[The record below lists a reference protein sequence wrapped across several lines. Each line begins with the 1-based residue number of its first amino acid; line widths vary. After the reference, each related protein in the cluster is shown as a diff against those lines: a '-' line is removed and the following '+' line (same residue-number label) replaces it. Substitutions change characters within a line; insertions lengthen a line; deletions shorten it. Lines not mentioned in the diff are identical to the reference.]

1 VAVKVST
8 PAEITE
14 EVIDIFVKEG
24 LLSSQFQH
32 KNVVRFHGLCVRYDI
47 SLHNITPYERQVIVV
62 WCLQASSN
70 SDGDGVVLEGRL
82 EILPAEGARAVDAGE
97 ATGGV
102 SAGQ

>member
-1 VAVKVST
+1 M
-8 PAEITE
+8 
-14 EVIDIFVKEG
+14 
-24 LLSSQFQH
+24 
-32 KNVVRFHGLCVRYDI
+32 
-47 SLHNITPYERQVIVV
+47 VV

>member
-1 VAVKVST
+1 M
-8 PAEITE
+8 
-14 EVIDIFVKEG
+14 
-24 LLSSQFQH
+24 
-32 KNVVRFHGLCVRYDI
+32 
-47 SLHNITPYERQVIVV
+47 VV

-97 ATGGV
+97 APGGV